1 MWQAELCALLLTK
14 RLTGKAVVQ
23 LSGCLLQVETTFVG
37 VPPVDGVMPK
47 ETSWTSEVRV
57 FNARGKLLPLLRTRA
72 HQMCSSC

>member
-23 LSGCLLQVETTFVG
+23 LSGCLLQIETTFVG

-47 ETSWTSEVRV
+47 ETSWTNEVRIY
-57 FNARGKLLPLLRTRA
+57 NPHGKP
-72 HQMCSSC
+72 